1 VQALRSQLHRN
12 LDCKVLNPIK
22 TDRFL
27 EMKKLVF
34 GEKIAEEKGKI
45 VGFSVKSVG
54 PEGVHIEEN
63 FASEVKGLGRF
74 PSGRDMGTLNI
85 VLRSGGVF
93 SGTGQGTK
101 TTQDGDSAVWKC
113 YLIGKPEEGKHK
125 CVIIIE
131 FMTASQKLSWMNGL
145 IAIEDAILDP
155 ITRELSGTA
164 YEWK

>member
-1 VQALRSQLHRN
+1 VS
-12 LDCKVLNPIK
+12 
-22 TDRFL
+22 
-27 EMKKLVF
+27 KLVW
-34 GEKIAEEKGKI
+34 GEKIAEEKGKVI
-45 VGFSVKSVG
+45 GMSVKSVG
-54 PEGVHIEEN
+54 SDGVHVEET
-63 FASEVKGLGRF
+63 FASEVKGFGRF
-74 PSGRDMGTLNI
+74 PSGRDMGTLN
-85 VLRSGGVF
+85 VVMRTGGVI

-113 YLIGKPEEGKHK
+113 YLIGKIEEGKHK

>member
-1 VQALRSQLHRN
+1 VR
-12 LDCKVLNPIK
+12 
-22 TDRFL
+22 
-27 EMKKLVF
+27 KLVL

-45 VGFSVKSVG
+45 IGSSVKSVG
-54 PEGVHIEEN
+54 PEGVHREDT

-74 PSGRDMGTLNI
+74 PSGRDMGTLN
-85 VLRSGGVF
+85 VVFRSGGVF

-113 YLIGKPEEGKHK
+113 YLIGKMEEGKYK

-145 IAIEDAILDP
+145 IAIEDVILDP
-155 ITRELSGTA
+155 KTMELSGTA